1 MRFLSFYVEVKAFKL
16 KCHLSCCVLLDEGLS
31 SSSWAPW
38 SWTNWKLHYCAK
50 AVQRCYRIDEQS
62 ALSHCIFTETTANP
76 ANGSMKAFEWREQA
90 ILHQAKANIFD
101 DLEKR
106 YRDNKQTK
114 LCKLP
119 YISAGQ
125 ARTAMMLCSTQ
136 STSAPRGL
144 GTQPICTKRTETAK
158 KVEKGEIVPTRP
170 MIRNRQVYF
179 CWWVSCLLFLLWL
192 VFNGV
197 CFTNLG
203 HIRMMP
209 KEKQPTISVG
219 FLCLQITDTCTR
231 I

>member
-1 MRFLSFYVEVKAFKL
+1 MSFLSFYVEVKAFKL

-76 ANGSMKAFEWREQA
+76 ANGSMKAFKWREQA

-144 GTQPICTKRTETAK
+144 GTIFMSNPAHLHK
-158 KVEKGEIVPTRP
+158 KNWNCQKSCNNFHNGLSRKIVALLVSVSLSALFYGEALYAE
-170 MIRNRQVYF
+170 VYNQHN
-179 CWWVSCLLFLLWL
+179 SLTS
-192 VFNGV
+192 N
-197 CFTNLG
+197 
-203 HIRMMP
+203 
-209 KEKQPTISVG
+209 
-219 FLCLQITDTCTR
+219 
-231 I
+231 